1 MAGRRGWANS
11 PRMNRVGPLFLSDL
25 EMASLKIAA
34 RREGLDVGAFA
45 AIAAVSAAEQQLTL
59 IPLDRRQEMAEFV
72 TARVVLNRIGNDL
85 NQLVRALTNGDEEL
99 AAQAVL
105 RSIGHAIRKVEAAA
119 DHIARNG
126 KRD

>member
-1 MAGRRGWANS
+1 
-11 PRMNRVGPLFLSDL
+11 MNRVGPLFLSDL